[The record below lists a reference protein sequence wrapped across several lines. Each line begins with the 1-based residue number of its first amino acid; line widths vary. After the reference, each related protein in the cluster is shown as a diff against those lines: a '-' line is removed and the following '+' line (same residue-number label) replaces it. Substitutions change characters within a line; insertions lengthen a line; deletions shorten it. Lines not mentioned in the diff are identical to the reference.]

1 MRSPHINLLSVTFP
15 EVFLDLHCRDT
26 KNGAPALF
34 FENPT
39 TRGNYLERRFSK
51 LDSELSHLPSIH
63 LPPYPLSISF
73 PTFDTPLLSHS
84 RAQTRTHLD
93 QPSPLPSI
101 PMFSSLT
108 TTSETATLFS
118 AYATFV
124 SECIRRKSDVVV
136 GLDLDILRELGNDLW
151 TLHDNFYNE
160 SDGLS
165 VGDQETRN
173 EDEE

>member
-1 MRSPHINLLSVTFP
+1 MVRQLCSSRTLQQ
-15 EVFLDLHCRDT
+15 EVI
-26 KNGAPALF
+26 AWM
-34 FENPT
+34 
-39 TRGNYLERRFSK
+39 ERHLAK
-51 LDSELSHLPSIH
+51 LDSKLSHLPSYH
-63 LPPYPLSISF
+63 LPAYPLPISF

-93 QPSPLPSI
+93 QPST

-124 SECIRRKSDVVV
+124 SECIRRKADVVV

-165 VGDQETRN
+165 VGDQEMRN